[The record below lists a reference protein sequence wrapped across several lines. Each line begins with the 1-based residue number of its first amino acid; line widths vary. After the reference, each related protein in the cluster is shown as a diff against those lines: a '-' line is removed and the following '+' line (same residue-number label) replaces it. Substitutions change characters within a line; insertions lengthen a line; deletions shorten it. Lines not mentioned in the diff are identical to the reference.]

1 MNRLELIM
9 SRYTLE
15 LINSIKSVKTSFS
28 DPFPT
33 EFNKPVIGVD
43 RDGVIAEWKQIIKT
57 PNDFKPIPGALE
69 SILRMRQL
77 GHRVIVFSDQ
87 PSIYRNKLT
96 PQEVDIVNEYMFKL
110 LGEIGCQTID
120 GLYYNTS
127 EEATDVYAKPNLG
140 MVRRAERETGVDFSK
155 GYIVGD
161 SLLDVKMAL
170 NAKAVP
176 VLILTGQ
183 GLEAQEKLKKIN
195 LPGKDKVQIYSSLKD
210 FVLTLEQE

>member
-1 MNRLELIM
+1 M

-15 LINSIKSVKTSFS
+15 LINSIKSVNTSSFS
-28 DPFPT
+28 EPFPT
-33 EFNKPVIGVD
+33 VFNKPVVGVD
-43 RDGVIAEWKQIIKT
+43 RDGVIAEWKQVIKN
-57 PNDFKPIPGALE
+57 PYDFKPITGALE

-87 PSIYRNKLT
+87 PGIYRNKLT
-96 PQEVDIVNEYMFKL
+96 TQEVDNVNNYMFKL
-110 LGEIGCQTID
+110 LGEIGCQSID

-127 EEATDVYAKPNLG
+127 DEATDVYAKPNLG
-140 MVRRAERETGVDFSK
+140 MVKRAEKETGVEFSK

-170 NAKAVP
+170 NAKAIP
-176 VLILTGQ
+176 ILILTGQ

-195 LPGKDKVQIYSSLKD
+195 LPGKEKVQIYSNLKD